1 MIADPYTYVA
11 ISMNN
16 ELHGVGL
23 TDASGFLSLNFTPF
37 TEPGTAQIVLTRS
50 LRKPMIANVQ
60 VVPNT
65 GPYVT
70 VSPIA
75 VNDPNANGIAEAGET
90 ITTIAANGWKAVRR

>member
-1 MIADPYTYVA
+1 MGDPSLIPYLGIPAQNSFEAPQTMFLGLGTLDVVADPYSYVA

-23 TDASGFLSLNFTPF
+23 TDASGMLTLNFTPF

-60 VVPNT
+60 VVPNS
-65 GPYVT
+65 GPT
-70 VSPIA
+70 
-75 VNDPNANGIAEAGET
+75 
-90 ITTIAANGWKAVRR
+90 